1 MDDPLRIS
9 LGALCEGIVV
19 DRPNRFVAVVRL
31 TEDNGI
37 REGGEDTVLCHVA
50 DTGRLKEL
58 IFPGNKV
65 MVRKAGGGGFPE
77 IPQAGEEDSRR
88 EKAGPPQKHSPTH
101 GSTHNPKS
109 SQEPSPKSSPRK
121 TSHDLVLA
129 SAGPSS
135 APVWVSVDTGYPNKL
150 FGQALRARALRD
162 FAGYDAV
169 RSEYP
174 LTPRSRLDFYL
185 EGANVPPAL
194 VEVKSVTLCVDGVG
208 LFPDAPTERGA
219 RHLRELMK
227 AAADGFR
234 ACAVFIAQR
243 YDITK
248 VSPNKDTDPEFARTL
263 EEAGRSGVCL
273 LAYRCQIQ
281 VTSTAISLDPCAI
294 PVEF

>member
-1 MDDPLRIS
+1 MDDPLRIP
-9 LGALCEGIVV
+9 LGALCEGIIV

-31 TEDNGI
+31 AEDNGI

-77 IPQAGEEDSRR
+77 IPQAGEDNSRR
-88 EKAGPPQKHSPTH
+88 EKARTSRK
-101 GSTHNPKS
+101 HNPKH
-109 SQEPSPKSSPRK
+109 SPRK

-129 SAGPSS
+129 AAGPSPT
-135 APVWVSVDTGYPNKL
+135 PVWVSVDTGYPNKL
-150 FGQALRARALRD
+150 FGQALRARALRE

-169 RSEYP
+169 RAEYP

-227 AAADGFR
+227 AAAEGFR

-248 VSPNKDTDPEFARTL
+248 VSANKETDPEFAKTL
-263 EEAGRSGVCL
+263 EEAGRGGVRL

-281 VTSTAISLDPCAI
+281 VTSTAIALDPCAI